1 MATSSNTVKYDVSG
15 MISKVTEGEDHISET
30 NADPVTSQYLTL
42 IGTNCPAVNYIWTE
56 LNVKVSPSFMMDVS

>member
-30 NADPVTSQYLTL
+30 NADPVTS
-42 IGTNCPAVNYIWTE
+42 
-56 LNVKVSPSFMMDVS
+56 